1 MKKGILAVSYTHL
14 IRTVRRV
21 GDASYRISG
30 CTCLYTGETAGGEK
44 MDIRDVIEL
53 VKQAKPFIQNRDMAD
68 HIKVK
73 GPADYVTQVDTNVQK
88 FLSEKL
94 YELAPQI
101 QFLGEE
107 EGLHAMSSDTF
118 WILDPVD
125 GTTNLIHDYQH
136 STV

>member
-1 MKKGILAVSYTHL
+1 
-14 IRTVRRV
+14 
-21 GDASYRISG
+21 
-30 CTCLYTGETAGGEK
+30 

-53 VKQAKPFIQNRDMAD
+53 VKRAKPFIQNRDMAD

-107 EGLHAMSSDTF
+107 EGLHG
-118 WILDPVD
+118 LR
-125 GTTNLIHDYQH
+125 
-136 STV
+136 